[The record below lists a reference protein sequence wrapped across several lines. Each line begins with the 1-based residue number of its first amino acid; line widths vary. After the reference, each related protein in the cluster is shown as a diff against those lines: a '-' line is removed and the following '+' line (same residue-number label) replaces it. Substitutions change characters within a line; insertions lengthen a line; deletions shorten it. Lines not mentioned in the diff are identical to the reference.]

1 MISLFKNC
9 ICFSWLRGLAE
20 SDMNSDK
27 SHDVDMRKEK
37 SGNDSHG
44 SEPKKKR
51 LSIVRPPPSGE
62 FTNRSFDFGVLV
74 RCENILISMCHYI
87 LISLSLYLNILHLK
101 RTHLLDISWPC

>member
-1 MISLFKNC
+1 MNSLFKNC

-74 RCENILISMCHYI
+74 RCENILISRCHYI
-87 LISLSLYLNILHLK
+87 FIFVS
-101 RTHLLDISWPC
+101 